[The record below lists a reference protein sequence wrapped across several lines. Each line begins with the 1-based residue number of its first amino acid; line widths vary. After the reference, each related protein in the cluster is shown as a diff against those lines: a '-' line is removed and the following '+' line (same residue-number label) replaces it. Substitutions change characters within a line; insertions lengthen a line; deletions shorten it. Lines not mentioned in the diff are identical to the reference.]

1 MLDIRNLTIT
11 FTDDFGGEAVLNVN
25 LQMHQ
30 GERLGLVGESGS
42 GKTMLALAVAGL
54 YPRSRTDVTG
64 EILFN
69 GSDILKC
76 SPKELR
82 RLQGKEIS
90 MVFQEPMTSLNPLMK
105 VGRQI
110 EETLKLHTDL
120 SPQRRRELALEVM
133 DRVDLPEPELTYYK
147 YPHQLSGGQR
157 QRAMIASAI
166 IADPK
171 LLIAD
176 EPTTALDVTVQGQI
190 IALLKR
196 INVNR
201 GVGVLFISHDLS
213 VIRQL
218 CSRVVV
224 MHSGRI
230 VEDGPTE
237 EIFKNPQE
245 DYTKQLI
252 SAIPTRSGRARK
264 RLSARGT
271 MG

>member
-11 FTDDFGGEAVLNVN
+11 FTDGFGGEAVQDVN
-25 LQMHQ
+25 LQMRQ

-54 YPRSRTDVTG
+54 HPRGRTNVTG
-64 EILFN
+64 EILF
-69 GSDILKC
+69 GGADIIKC

-82 RLQGKEIS
+82 RLQGKEIG

-105 VGRQI
+105 VGPQI
-110 EETLKLHTDL
+110 EETLKLHTDK
-120 SPQRRRELALEVM
+120 PAQRRRELALEVM
-133 DRVDLPEPELTYYK
+133 DSVELPQPEQMYNK

-176 EPTTALDVTVQGQI
+176 EPTTALDVTVQEQI
-190 IALLKR
+190 IALLHR
-196 INVNR
+196 VNENR
-201 GVGVLFISHDLS
+201 GVGILFISHDLS
-213 VIRQL
+213 VVRRL
-218 CSRVVV
+218 CSRVIV
-224 MHSGRI
+224 MHSGLV

-237 EIFKNPQE
+237 EIFKNPQDE
-245 DYTKQLI
+245 YTKRLI
-252 SAIPTRSGRARK
+252 AAIPSRNGRERLRK
-264 RLSARGT
+264 RSLS
-271 MG
+271 